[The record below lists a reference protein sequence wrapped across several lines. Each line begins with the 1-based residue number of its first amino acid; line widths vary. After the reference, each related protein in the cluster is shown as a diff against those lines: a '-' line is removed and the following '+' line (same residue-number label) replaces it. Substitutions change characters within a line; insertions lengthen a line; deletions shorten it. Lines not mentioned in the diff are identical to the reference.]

1 MPNRKSQS
9 LLQGAS
15 ILAASTIIVKLI
27 GAVFKIPLGN
37 ILDGDGMGYF
47 STAYSVFTMIYAFST
62 AGLPSAI
69 AKMVAEQSVKERY
82 RDIRKI
88 HFISTRFFFIL
99 GVTGFLIMAL
109 GSGLFVQMA
118 KTPNALLSVL
128 AIAPAIFFGCMTSAY
143 RGYYEG
149 LRNMTPTAVSQVVEV
164 VAKLVFGLALAFGVT
179 KVAQSQ
185 FEAGGVVFGQKA
197 ASAAEMQQIAAPYAA
212 AAAIFGVTLS
222 TLIGTVY
229 LLIMY
234 KRRGD
239 GITEENLKYSP
250 RAMRGRILLVR
261 LVKIAIPIS
270 LGSIVANVAQFI
282 DTFTI
287 IRRLDAAFQNYPA
300 EMMKLFGSIIPAE
313 TLAEN
318 GAANF
323 IYGSYSGYALSIF
336 NLVPAFT
343 IIFGKSAL
351 PNVTAAWT
359 ARDMKG
365 VRINIE
371 SLIRMTT
378 LIAAP
383 LSLGI
388 FSMAEP
394 ILSLLYPSKAAEV
407 AIAAPVLSFQGI
419 ALIFL
424 GLTSPLFAALQ
435 AMGRADLPPKFM
447 LMGAA
452 LKFVVNYAT
461 IGIPAI
467 NVQGAAAGTT
477 VCYAVIF
484 VLCLIWLVKIT
495 GIQFWFFHL
504 FWKPI
509 LAGGLC
515 AATAYGVHELLSKAV
530 GTGGLITLVSIAA
543 GGVVYVI
550 CVLLVRGITKD
561 DVLMLPKGEKFAKL
575 LAKYRLLG

>member
-1 MPNRKSQS
+1 M
-9 LLQGAS
+9 
-15 ILAASTIIVKLI
+15 
-27 GAVFKIPLGN
+27 
-37 ILDGDGMGYF
+37 
-47 STAYSVFTMIYAFST
+47 
-62 AGLPSAI
+62 
-69 AKMVAEQSVKERY
+69 
-82 RDIRKI
+82 
-88 HFISTRFFFIL
+88 
-99 GVTGFLIMAL
+99 
-109 GSGLFVQMA
+109 
-118 KTPNALLSVL
+118 
-128 AIAPAIFFGCMTSAY
+128 
-143 RGYYEG
+143 
-149 LRNMTPTAVSQVVEV
+149 
-164 VAKLVFGLALAFGVT
+164 
-179 KVAQSQ
+179 
-185 FEAGGVVFGQKA
+185 
-197 ASAAEMQQIAAPYAA
+197 
-212 AAAIFGVTLS
+212 
-222 TLIGTVY
+222 
-229 LLIMY
+229 
-234 KRRGD
+234 
-239 GITEENLKYSP
+239 
-250 RAMRGRILLVR
+250 LVR

-435 AMGRADLPPKFM
+435 AMGRADLPP
-447 LMGAA
+447 
-452 LKFVVNYAT
+452 
-461 IGIPAI
+461 
-467 NVQGAAAGTT
+467 Q
-477 VCYAVIF
+477 
-484 VLCLIWLVKIT
+484 
-495 GIQFWFFHL
+495 
-504 FWKPI
+504 
-509 LAGGLC
+509 
-515 AATAYGVHELLSKAV
+515 
-530 GTGGLITLVSIAA
+530 
-543 GGVVYVI
+543 VYVI
-550 CVLLVRGITKD
+550 GCGAEVRRKLCNNRYSRNQCPGCGGRYNSLLCCHLCPVPDMAGENYRNSIPVFPSVLEADFGRR
-561 DVLMLPKGEKFAKL
+561 PL
-575 LAKYRLLG
+575 LSYSLRST